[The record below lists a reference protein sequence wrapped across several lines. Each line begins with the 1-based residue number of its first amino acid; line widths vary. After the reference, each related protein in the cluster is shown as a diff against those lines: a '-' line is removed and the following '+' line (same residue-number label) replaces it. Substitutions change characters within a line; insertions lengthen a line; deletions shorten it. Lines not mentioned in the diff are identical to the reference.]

1 MAQFIQYLYE
11 YENGKKVRNLGFMKV
26 EKQMDKSVIQIYAK
40 QLDEIMGI
48 LFQREDG
55 SKYLAAWEACKE
67 DESMC
72 AEESRRNGG
81 MMQARE
87 PQCDGGMMQEEISQ
101 REEERGHTE
110 KSQCK
115 EQTCGVEQSREM
127 LSQEKEREP
136 VNVRQE
142 RPVREMQRSEMQR
155 DEMQRDEMQRGGT
168 HRGDTQEEE
177 EVTSYIPPT
186 SCRCEKIQRQDL
198 SRLPRREWRLANNS
212 FLLHGF
218 YNYHHL
224 LYIEEGD
231 QTWIGV
237 PGIFHEKEKMAAN
250 AFGFTKFIRPTDM
263 DIDLSE
269 DEKNTYEDFGYW
281 CRQVAR

>member
-26 EKQMDKSVIQIYAK
+26 EKQMDKSVVQIYAK

-55 SKYLAAWEACKE
+55 SKYLAAWEACEE
-67 DESMC
+67 DEAMC
-72 AEESRRNGG
+72 AEEPRRDGE

-87 PQCDGGMMQEEISQ
+87 LRRDEEMMQEEISQ
-101 REEERGHTE
+101 REEEGPSQDAGTE
-110 KSQCK
+110 RASTWKK
-115 EQTCGVEQSREM
+115 
-127 LSQEKEREP
+127 
-136 VNVRQE
+136 
-142 RPVREMQRSEMQR
+142 
-155 DEMQRDEMQRGGT
+155 
-168 HRGDTQEEE
+168 EEE

-186 SCRCEKIQRQDL
+186 SRRCEKIQRQDL

-281 CRQVAR
+281 CRQVMK